1 MPRTTRARRFGTS
14 ITSGHGTDRP
24 EPGVRGRFAA
34 DQSDDVAEHD
44 ADAPE
49 AGARE
54 ADGYEADAKQADA
67 DGADARHVAA
77 DGGKA
82 HVAGTRKTGAP
93 DVGAQD
99 EGAKGAVSEP
109 MGTGGGPGAAV
120 VGGREHDPSAA
131 SARPDEQP
139 HGPVARVIGL
149 IYKLANST
157 LATPRIALA
166 ISLTGIALV
175 MLVGIFSPNYNTLAK
190 VPVTYHTYV
199 AIVLP
204 LSGKLGHLPD
214 WASISLTFTSIT
226 LQSVGLA
233 GLLWANSRGWRPNP
247 RHLFLAAALI
257 VTALVFITP
266 VGSSDTTSYAAY
278 GRMANLGID
287 PYNNGPGSALGP
299 SDIYAKTVGPM
310 WWNTPSVY
318 GPIATW
324 IQQFA
329 ALFGGKDNPAA
340 AVSML
345 MILNGLVFLGV
356 GYFLLKTADD
366 PVRACLMWVANPVLI
381 QQLVAGGHLD
391 TYVAAAT
398 VVGVQIARS
407 RSSNWRY
414 LWTGVAIGVGCC
426 FKIDAALAG
435 VAVGWVLLTRREW
448 ANLGRLAVG
457 GLGTVGFF
465 YSFYGLHALK
475 QVLQASSL
483 VATPSPWR
491 AFQLAFEWAFGLVGS
506 KSTGQALSSDIIS
519 VTWPILM
526 VLVAYAIYRKF
537 GSDQPAVVTV
547 PFALCFAWIV
557 VAPWALPWYTAV
569 AWVVLALVPRNPM
582 TRWLTLVTVYLALMH
597 CSGGGPA
604 TWANN

>member
-1 MPRTTRARRFGTS
+1 MMPRTTRARRFGTS
-14 ITSGHGTDRP
+14 IT
-24 EPGVRGRFAA
+24 
-34 DQSDDVAEHD
+34 
-44 ADAPE
+44 
-49 AGARE
+49 
-54 ADGYEADAKQADA
+54 
-67 DGADARHVAA
+67 
-77 DGGKA
+77 
-82 HVAGTRKTGAP
+82 
-93 DVGAQD
+93 
-99 EGAKGAVSEP
+99 AVSEP
-109 MGTGGGPGAAV
+109 RGTAAAGGGPGAAV
-120 VGGREHDPSAA
+120 VGGREHEGPSAGSPRPEDDA
-131 SARPDEQP
+131 GEGAR
-139 HGPVARVIGL
+139 GPVAKLIGL
-149 IYKLANST
+149 VYKLANST
-157 LATPRIALA
+157 LATPRIAVA

-175 MLVGIFSPNYNTLAK
+175 MLVGILSPNYNTLAR
-190 VPVTYHTYV
+190 VPTPSPGHVFTYV

-214 WASISLTFTSIT
+214 WASITLTFTAIT
-226 LQSVGLA
+226 LQSIGLA

-247 RHLFLAAALI
+247 RHLFLAAAAI
-257 VTALVFITP
+257 VTVLVFITP

-287 PYNNGPGSALGP
+287 PYNSGPGTALGP
-299 SDIYAKTVGPM
+299 SDIYARTVGPM

-329 ALFGGKDNPAA
+329 ALFGGRDNPAA

-398 VVGVQIARS
+398 VVGVQIARG
-407 RSSNWRY
+407 RGGEWRY
-414 LWTGVAIGVGCC
+414 LWSGVAIGVGCC

-435 VAVGWVLLTRREW
+435 VAIGWVLLTRRQW
-448 ANLGRLAVG
+448 ANLARLAVG
-457 GLGTVGFF
+457 GLGTVAAF

-491 AFQLAFEWAFGLVGS
+491 AFQLAFEWVFGLFGS
-506 KSTGQALSSDIIS
+506 KSTGQALSTDIIS
-519 VTWPILM
+519 VSWPILM
-526 VLVAYAIYRKF
+526 VLLAYAIYRKF
-537 GSDQPAVVTV
+537 GADQPAVVTV

-569 AWVVLALVPRNPM
+569 PWVILALVPRNPM